1 MSSSRLSLAKDT
13 YYIDSKQSL
22 EPKQHS
28 EKTLYLLTGFFDA
41 FFMGGASILFFFA
54 SIILV
59 KQHNH
64 PYFAKLIFLL
74 SFLVNF
80 PHFLLSYQLLYI
92 DFRHFIFS
100 KLSFFWA
107 GIIVPLLLIGSL
119 ILSSYFN
126 PISSLGYFV
135 NALYFFVGWHYI
147 KQIFGTIIVTNALQK
162 IFYNKIERWCL
173 QANLYMLWSISWV
186 WTNIDSYP
194 QIFEGIIYSGL
205 NFPGRYMLYCF
216 GAIIITLVLVIITHL
231 KKHLKERSKPSLTAL
246 IAFIASYFWFI
257 PLFYNPIFFPCIAFF
272 HSLQYLP
279 FVCAVR
285 RNKIKNELVK
295 LNPEV
300 RSKVY
305 FIRHYG
311 YLFFSVVLGAILF
324 YFLPKYLDQMNF
336 FDFDL
341 YGPTVVMFYFVIFL
355 NIHHYF
361 IDNVIW
367 KKNNEEMQK
376 YLFQNR

>member
-1 MSSSRLSLAKDT
+1 M
-13 YYIDSKQSL
+13 
-22 EPKQHS
+22 
-28 EKTLYLLTGFFDA
+28 
-41 FFMGGASILFFFA
+41 
-54 SIILV
+54 
-59 KQHNH
+59 
-64 PYFAKLIFLL
+64 
-74 SFLVNF
+74 
-80 PHFLLSYQLLYI
+80 
-92 DFRHFIFS
+92 
-100 KLSFFWA
+100 
-107 GIIVPLLLIGSL
+107 
-119 ILSSYFN
+119 
-126 PISSLGYFV
+126 
-135 NALYFFVGWHYI
+135 
-147 KQIFGTIIVTNALQK
+147 
-162 IFYNKIERWCL
+162 
-173 QANLYMLWSISWV
+173 
-186 WTNIDSYP
+186 
-194 QIFEGIIYSGL
+194 
-205 NFPGRYMLYCF
+205 NFPGRYLLYCF

-279 FVCAVR
+279 FVYAVR

-300 RSKVY
+300 QSKVY